1 MTSMLHI
8 SSHVTIPDSEIDI
21 HAMRSQGAGGQNVN
35 KVSSAIHLQF
45 DVAASSLP
53 PFYKEELLK
62 VKDHRISADG
72 VITIK
77 AQQHRSQEQNR
88 EDALTRLRE
97 LIQSV
102 AIPRKKRRA
111 TKPTKGSQ
119 NRRIESKKKQ
129 GSLKALA
136 GQLSSFRFQAGQ
148 KGCSARPQRVKT
160 GGVVFLTRPS
170 RAAKTARFPSGVR

>member
-1 MTSMLHI
+1 MLYI
-8 SSHVTIPDSEIDI
+8 SSYVTIPDSEIDI
-21 HAMRSQGAGGQNVN
+21 HAMRAQGAGGQNVN

-45 DVAASSLP
+45 DITASSLP

-62 VKDHRISADG
+62 LKDHRISEEG

-77 AQQHRSQEQNR
+77 AQQYRSQEQNR
-88 EDALTRLRE
+88 EDALTRLSA

-129 GSLKALA
+129 GRLKALR
-136 GQLSSFRFQAGQ
+136 GSIE
-148 KGCSARPQRVKT
+148 
-160 GGVVFLTRPS
+160 
-170 RAAKTARFPSGVR
+170 

>member
-1 MTSMLHI
+1 MFTVTSHI
-8 SSHVTIPDSEIDI
+8 AIPDSEIDI

-45 DVAASSLP
+45 DIGASSLP

-62 VKDHRISADG
+62 LRDHRISQEG

-77 AQQHRSQEQNR
+77 AQQYRSQEQNR
-88 EDALTRLRE
+88 EDALARLSE

-129 GSLKALA
+129 GRLKALR
-136 GQLSSFRFQAGQ
+136 GSIE
-148 KGCSARPQRVKT
+148 
-160 GGVVFLTRPS
+160 
-170 RAAKTARFPSGVR
+170 

>member
-1 MTSMLHI
+1 MLCI
-8 SSHVTIPDSEIDI
+8 SSHITIPDSEIDI
-21 HAMRSQGAGGQNVN
+21 HAMRAQGAGGQNVN

-45 DVAASSLP
+45 DIAASSLP

-62 VKDHRISADG
+62 LKDHRISEEG
-72 VITIK
+72 VVTIK
-77 AQQHRSQEQNR
+77 AQQYRSQEQNR
-88 EDALTRLRE
+88 EDALARLRE

-129 GSLKALA
+129 GRLKALR
-136 GQLSSFRFQAGQ
+136 GSIL
-148 KGCSARPQRVKT
+148 
-160 GGVVFLTRPS
+160 
-170 RAAKTARFPSGVR
+170 

>member
-1 MTSMLHI
+1 MLHI
-8 SSHVTIPDSEIDI
+8 SSHVNIPDSEIDI

-45 DVAASSLP
+45 DISASSLP

-62 VKDHRISADG
+62 LRDSRISDDG

-77 AQQHRSQEQNR
+77 AQQYRSQEQNR
-88 EDALTRLRE
+88 EDAFSRLRE

-111 TKPTKGSQ
+111 TKPTKGSKE
-119 NRRIESKKKQ
+119 RRLESKTKRGK
-129 GSLKALA
+129 LKTL
-136 GQLSSFRFQAGQ
+136 R
-148 KGCSARPQRVKT
+148 RT
-160 GGVVFLTRPS
+160 IE
-170 RAAKTARFPSGVR
+170 

>member
-1 MTSMLHI
+1 MLQISQHI
-8 SSHVTIPDSEIDI
+8 AIPDSEIDI

-45 DVAASSLP
+45 DIAASSLP
-53 PFYKEELLK
+53 LFYKEELLK
-62 VKDHRISADG
+62 LKDHRISSEG

-97 LIQSV
+97 LIQNV

-111 TKPTKGSQ
+111 TKPTKGSKE
-119 NRRIESKKKQ
+119 RRLESKTKRGKLKTLRR
-129 GSLKALA
+129 SLE
-136 GQLSSFRFQAGQ
+136 
-148 KGCSARPQRVKT
+148 
-160 GGVVFLTRPS
+160 
-170 RAAKTARFPSGVR
+170 

>member
-1 MTSMLHI
+1 MLHI

-45 DVAASSLP
+45 DVVASSLP

-62 VKDHRISADG
+62 LKDHRISQEG

-77 AQQHRSQEQNR
+77 AQQYRSQERNR
-88 EDALTRLRE
+88 EDALARLTE

-129 GSLKALA
+129 GRLKTLR
-136 GQLSSFRFQAGQ
+136 GTLDE
-148 KGCSARPQRVKT
+148 
-160 GGVVFLTRPS
+160 
-170 RAAKTARFPSGVR
+170 

>member
-1 MTSMLHI
+1 MLQI

-21 HAMRSQGAGGQNVN
+21 HAMRAQGAGGQNVN

-62 VKDHRISADG
+62 LRDNRISADG

-88 EDALTRLRE
+88 EDALTRLLE

-111 TKPTKGSQ
+111 TKPTKGSKQ
-119 NRRIESKKKQ
+119 RRLESKTKRGK
-129 GSLKALA
+129 LKTL
-136 GQLSSFRFQAGQ
+136 R
-148 KGCSARPQRVKT
+148 RT
-160 GGVVFLTRPS
+160 IE
-170 RAAKTARFPSGVR
+170 

>member
-1 MTSMLHI
+1 MFTVTSHI
-8 SSHVTIPDSEIDI
+8 SIPDSEIDI

-45 DVAASSLP
+45 DIAASSLP
-53 PFYKEELLK
+53 PRYKEELLK
-62 VKDHRISADG
+62 LRDHRISDDG

-77 AQQHRSQEQNR
+77 AQQYRSQEQNR
-88 EDALTRLRE
+88 EDAFTRLRE

-129 GSLKALA
+129 GRLKALR
-136 GQLSSFRFQAGQ
+136 GTLDE
-148 KGCSARPQRVKT
+148 
-160 GGVVFLTRPS
+160 
-170 RAAKTARFPSGVR
+170 

>member
-1 MTSMLHI
+1 MLHI
-8 SSHVTIPDSEIDI
+8 SSHVIIPDSEIDI

-45 DVAASSLP
+45 DIAASSLP

-62 VKDHRISADG
+62 LKDHRISEGG

-88 EDALTRLRE
+88 EDALARLSE
-97 LIQSV
+97 LIRSV

-111 TKPTKGSQ
+111 TKPTKSSQ

-129 GSLKALA
+129 GRLKALR
-136 GQLSSFRFQAGQ
+136 GSIE
-148 KGCSARPQRVKT
+148 
-160 GGVVFLTRPS
+160 
-170 RAAKTARFPSGVR
+170 

>member
-1 MTSMLHI
+1 MLQI

-45 DVAASSLP
+45 DIAASSLP

-62 VKDHRISADG
+62 LRDNRISADG

-88 EDALTRLRE
+88 EDALARLLE

-111 TKPTKGSQ
+111 TKPTKGSKQ
-119 NRRIESKKKQ
+119 RRLDSKTKR
-129 GSLKALA
+129 GTLKTLRRT
-136 GQLSSFRFQAGQ
+136 LE
-148 KGCSARPQRVKT
+148 
-160 GGVVFLTRPS
+160 
-170 RAAKTARFPSGVR
+170 